1 MEDKMDQTDN
11 LIEAYLLGQLKDGEY
26 QVLTDFIRQNSVNKQ
41 YFHNYTRTWSPKDN
55 PEVEHSWEQF
65 KSKLSRTRTINK
77 YFPKKSNVSGIFL
90 RIAAILIL
98 GLFFG
103 GLASFIVIKKL
114 NNIENTF
121 VFNAPKGEK
130 SIINLPDSSKIWL
143 NGGTNIRLS
152 KNFGITNRTIILNGE
167 AYFEVAKNKILPF
180 NVIANDINIRVTG
193 TKFNVT
199 AYAEDNLI
207 KTTIKEGTVQITP
220 QDQKS
225 FKKFQLSSNQEAV
238 YNRTSSKMVLKP
250 ANVDIVTSWKNN
262 VLIIEN
268 ERYSEVFKK
277 LENWYGVKIT
287 IEGKLD
293 YEPNYTLTIKTES
306 LHDILENIRFITPL
320 KFKIEGDQV
329 HVYFK
334 VKKS

>member
-1 MEDKMDQTDN
+1 MDEVMDRTDK
-11 LIEAYLLGQLKDGEY
+11 LIEAYLSGQLKDDEY
-26 QVLTDFIRQNSVNKQ
+26 QLLTDFIKLNSQNKQ
-41 YFHNYTRTWSPKDN
+41 YFYSYIRNWSPQDN
-55 PEVEHSWEQF
+55 IEATQGWEQL
-65 KSKLSRTRTINK
+65 KSKLNRTHSLDQI
-77 YFPKKSNVSGIFL
+77 FPKRSIVPGILF
-90 RIAAILIL
+90 RIAAVLIL
-98 GLFFG
+98 GLLFG
-103 GLASFIVIKKL
+103 GLAATLVINKL
-114 NNIENTF
+114 NSKENTF

-143 NGGTNIRLS
+143 NGGTNIRVS
-152 KNFGITNRTIILNGE
+152 KNFGLTNRTIILNGE

-180 NVIANDINIRVTG
+180 NVVANNINIRVTG

-207 KTTIKEGTVQITP
+207 ETTIKEGTVQITP
-220 QDQKS
+220 QDHKS
-225 FKKFQLSSNQEAV
+225 FKKFQLTANQEAI
-238 YNRTSSKMVLKP
+238 YNRTSSKMVLRT

-268 ERYSEVFKK
+268 EHYSEVFKK

-287 IEGKLD
+287 VEGKLD

-329 HVYFK
+329 HVFFK